1 MNKNI
6 SIKTS
11 ENNTDYHFAVNFMQD
26 YVNQILNKNK
36 KDLIWFLNHDHIYT
50 CGTSAKK
57 DEILKQTNIPVIKSN
72 RGGKTTYHGPGQ
84 RIIYLMI
91 DLNKRKKDIR
101 KFISLLENSIIDLL
115 REFDIESSTYP
126 DRIGIWIIKN
136 KNKKLIKEKKI
147 GAIGLRLKKWVTF
160 HGLSFNIKPDLEYY
174 KNINACGLVDYE
186 ATSLKELGIEV
197 SEKQF
202 DEIFLK
208 NFTKKMKNFL

>member
-101 KFISLLENSIIDLL
+101 KFISLIENSIIDLL
-115 REFDIESSTYP
+115 REFNIESSTYP

-136 KNKKLIKEKKI
+136 NNKKLIKEKKI

-186 ATSLKELGIEV
+186 ATSLKELGVEI

>member
-101 KFISLLENSIIDLL
+101 KFISLLEDSIIDLL
-115 REFDIESSTYP
+115 REFNIESSTFP

-136 KNKKLIKEKKI
+136 NNVKLIKEKKI
-147 GAIGLRLKKWVTF
+147 GAIGLRLKKWVTY

-186 ATSLKELGIEV
+186 ATSLKELGVEI

-208 NFTKKMKNFL
+208 NFTKKIKNFL

>member
-202 DEIFLK
+202 YEIFLK